1 MISKNWRLEDQMLPF
16 RLAVRFLKAGRGQT
30 ILIITG
36 ISIAVAAQIFVGL
49 LINSLQLTIINRTI
63 GNQPQITIS
72 SATDDVRI
80 ADWSGPVE
88 MIGDTEMVEVV
99 SVSASGNAFVQKG
112 IKTSP
117 VLLRGMDSNAD
128 DIYRFTDSLYS
139 GEMANGHNE
148 VIIGKEL
155 QEEYEYNLGNELAI
169 SVPGDKTA
177 TYLIT
182 GFFDLGV
189 QQLNRS
195 WIITDIETTQNLFGY
210 GDAVTDIEIGVTD
223 YFKADSLAASIAT
236 MLDNPALKVSNWKD
250 ENEQL
255 LSGLQGQSISS
266 LMIQIFIVVSVVIA
280 ISAILAITVFQ
291 KSRQLGILKA
301 MGLKDR
307 SASLI
312 FIFEGLIIGLIGSVI
327 GVILGLGLLYGFN
340 AGTSQSGS
348 PALIDLYIDPWF
360 IILSWGIAILAS
372 VIAALVPARR
382 SLRLNPIDV
391 IREG

>member
-1 MISKNWRLEDQMLPF
+1 MLSF

-72 SATDDVRI
+72 SVADDVRI
-80 ADWSGPVE
+80 TDWSGPVK
-88 MIGDTEMVEVV
+88 MIGDMEMIEVV

-112 IKTSP
+112 LKTSP

-128 DIYRFTDSLYS
+128 DIYGLADALYAGKIS
-139 GEMANGHNE
+139 GGNNE
-148 VIIGKEL
+148 IIIGKDL
-155 QEEYEYNLGNELAI
+155 QEEYEYNLGDELKI
-169 SVPGDKTA
+169 SIPGDKTV
-177 TYLIT
+177 TCLIT

-210 GDAVTDIEIGVTD
+210 GDAITDIEIRVSD
-223 YFKADSLAASIAT
+223 YFEADLLAVSIT
-236 MLDNPALKVSNWKD
+236 TLLDNPELNISNWKD

-301 MGLKDR
+301 MGIKDR

-312 FIFEGLIIGLIGSVI
+312 FIFEGLIIGLIGSVS
-327 GVILGLGLLYGFN
+327 GVILGLGLLYGFSI
-340 AGTSQSGS
+340 GTSQSGS
-348 PALIDLYIDPWF
+348 QPLIDLYIDPWF
-360 IILSWGIAILAS
+360 IILSWGIAVLAS